1 MPVSRRASAYRVG
14 VDILHAIVLGIV
26 QGLTEF
32 LPISSS
38 GHLELVPWLFG
49 WEDFT
54 DPQVGLAFD
63 TALHL
68 GTLVGVIAYLRCDL
82 VPYVRHGV
90 LAVVSP
96 KRADKRVGLQAWLF
110 VVSAIPAGLVG
121 VLFEDNIAV
130 LGAPEWIA
138 MSLIGFG
145 LVLWW
150 ADRLRGSRTATEFK
164 LRDALLVGAAQ
175 IIALNP
181 GTSRSGIT
189 ITLARM
195 RGFDRDS
202 AARVSFLMSIPI
214 IGGAVVFQIAS
225 LISDGIPEGMLTPM
239 IVGIVASAISGWCA
253 IWGMMRLL
261 RFRSFGPFVAYRV
274 MVGVA
279 VLGLVLAGFRA

>member
-1 MPVSRRASAYRVG
+1 M
-14 VDILHAIVLGIV
+14 DILHAIVLGIV

-49 WEDFT
+49 WEDFA

-68 GTLVGVIAYLRCDL
+68 GTLVGVVAYLRREL
-82 VPYVRHGV
+82 VPYVRNGV

-110 VVSAIPAGLVG
+110 VASAVPAGLVG
-121 VLFEDNIAV
+121 VIFEDDIAV
-130 LGAPEWIA
+130 LGEPVWIA
-138 MSLIGFG
+138 VSLIGFG

-150 ADRLRGSRTATEFK
+150 ADRLRGSRTSGEFT
-164 LRDALLVGAAQ
+164 LADSMLIGLAQ
-175 IIALNP
+175 ILALNP

-189 ITLARM
+189 ITMARM
-195 RGFDRDS
+195 RGFDRDA
-202 AARVSFLMSIPI
+202 AARVSFLMSIPV

-225 LISDGIPEGMLTPM
+225 LVSDGIPDGLLAPM
-239 IVGIVASAISGWCA
+239 IVGIIAAAISGWCA

-261 RFRSFGPFVAYRV
+261 RFRSFGPFVMYRV
-274 MVGVA
+274 LVGVA
-279 VLGLVLAGFRA
+279 VLGLVAAGFRG

>member
-1 MPVSRRASAYRVG
+1 M
-14 VDILHAIVLGIV
+14 DILHAIVLGIV

-49 WEDFT
+49 WEDFA

-68 GTLVGVIAYLRCDL
+68 GTLVGVVAYLRREL

-110 VVSAIPAGLVG
+110 VASAVPAGLVG
-121 VLFEDNIAV
+121 VIFEDDIAV
-130 LGAPEWIA
+130 LGEPAWIA
-138 MSLIGFG
+138 VSLIGFG

-150 ADRLRGSRTATEFK
+150 ADRLRGSRTSGEFT
-164 LRDALLVGAAQ
+164 LVDSLLIGLAQ
-175 IIALNP
+175 ILALNP

-189 ITLARM
+189 ITMARM
-195 RGFDRDS
+195 RGFDRDA
-202 AARVSFLMSIPI
+202 AARVSFLMSIPV

-225 LISDGIPEGMLTPM
+225 LVSDGIPDGLLAPM
-239 IVGIVASAISGWCA
+239 IVGIIAAAISGWCA

-261 RFRSFGPFVAYRV
+261 RFRSFGPFVTYRV
-274 MVGVA
+274 LVGIA
-279 VLGLVLAGFRA
+279 VLGLVAAGFRG

>member
-1 MPVSRRASAYRVG
+1 M
-14 VDILHAIVLGIV
+14 DILHAIVLGIV

-49 WEDFT
+49 WEDFA

-68 GTLVGVIAYLRCDL
+68 GTLVGVIAYLRREL
-82 VPYVRHGV
+82 VPYVRNGV
-90 LAVVSP
+90 LTMVSP

-110 VVSAIPAGLVG
+110 VASAVPAGLVG
-121 VLFEDNIAV
+121 VIFEDDIAV
-130 LGAPEWIA
+130 LGEPAWIA
-138 MSLIGFG
+138 VSLIGFG

-150 ADRLRGSRTATEFK
+150 ADRLRGSRPSGDFTFVDSM
-164 LRDALLVGAAQ
+164 LIGLAQ
-175 IIALNP
+175 VLALNP

-189 ITLARM
+189 ITMARM
-195 RGFDRDS
+195 RGFDRD
-202 AARVSFLMSIPI
+202 AAAHVSFLMSIPV

-225 LISDGIPEGMLTPM
+225 LVSDGIPDGLLAPM
-239 IVGIVASAISGWCA
+239 IVGIIAAAISGWCA

-261 RFRSFGPFVAYRV
+261 RFRSFGPFVTYRV
-274 MVGVA
+274 LVGVA
-279 VLGLVLAGFRA
+279 VLGLVAAGFRG

>member
-1 MPVSRRASAYRVG
+1 M
-14 VDILHAIVLGIV
+14 DILHAIVLGIV

-49 WEDFT
+49 WEDFA

-68 GTLVGVIAYLRCDL
+68 GTLVGVVAYLRREL
-82 VPYVRHGV
+82 VPYVRNGV
-90 LAVVSP
+90 LTVVSP

-110 VVSAIPAGLVG
+110 VASAVPAGLVG
-121 VLFEDNIAV
+121 VIFEDDIAV
-130 LGAPEWIA
+130 LGEPAWIA
-138 MSLIGFG
+138 VSLIGFG

-150 ADRLRGSRTATEFK
+150 ADRLRGSRTSGEFT
-164 LRDALLVGAAQ
+164 LVDSMLIGLAQ
-175 IIALNP
+175 VLALNP

-189 ITLARM
+189 ITMARM
-195 RGFDRDS
+195 RGFDRDA
-202 AARVSFLMSIPI
+202 AARVSFLMSIPV

-225 LISDGIPEGMLTPM
+225 LVSDGIPDGLLAPM
-239 IVGIVASAISGWCA
+239 IVGIITAAISGWCA

-261 RFRSFGPFVAYRV
+261 RFRSFGPFVTYRV
-274 MVGVA
+274 LVGVA
-279 VLGLVLAGFRA
+279 VLGLVAAGFRG

>member
-1 MPVSRRASAYRVG
+1 MGGWRLAYRVG

-49 WEDFT
+49 WEDFA

-68 GTLVGVIAYLRCDL
+68 GTLVGVVAYLRREL

-90 LAVVSP
+90 LAVVAP
-96 KRADKRVGLQAWLF
+96 KRADRTVGRQAWLF
-110 VVSAIPAGLVG
+110 VASAIPAGLVG
-121 VLFEDNIAV
+121 VLFDDDIAV
-130 LGAPEWIA
+130 LGEPLWIA
-138 MSLIGFG
+138 VSLIGFG

-150 ADRLRGSRTATEFK
+150 ADRLRGSRTTTGFS
-164 LRDALLVGAAQ
+164 LRDALVIGVAQ
-175 IIALNP
+175 VLALNP

-189 ITLARM
+189 ITLARV

-202 AARVSFLMSIPI
+202 AARVSFLMSIPV
-214 IGGAVVFQIAS
+214 IGGAVVFQIGS
-225 LISDGIPEGMLTPM
+225 LIADGIPDGLLVPM
-239 IVGIVASAISGWCA
+239 IVGIITAGISGWCA
-253 IWGMMRLL
+253 IWGMMKLL

-279 VLGLVLAGFRA
+279 VLGLVAAGFGN

>member
-1 MPVSRRASAYRVG
+1 M
-14 VDILHAIVLGIV
+14 DILHAIVLGIV

-49 WEDFT
+49 WEDFA

-68 GTLVGVIAYLRCDL
+68 GTLVGVVAYLRREL
-82 VPYVRHGV
+82 VPYVRNGV

-110 VVSAIPAGLVG
+110 VASAVPSGLVG
-121 VLFEDNIAV
+121 VIFEDDIAV
-130 LGAPEWIA
+130 LGEPVWIA
-138 MSLIGFG
+138 VSLIGFG

-150 ADRLRGSRTATEFK
+150 ADRLRGSRTSGEFT
-164 LRDALLVGAAQ
+164 LADSMLIGLAQ
-175 IIALNP
+175 ILALNP

-189 ITLARM
+189 ITMARM
-195 RGFDRDS
+195 RGFDRDA
-202 AARVSFLMSIPI
+202 AARVSFLMSIPV

-225 LISDGIPEGMLTPM
+225 LVSDGIPDGLLAPM
-239 IVGIVASAISGWCA
+239 IVGIIAAAISGWCA

-261 RFRSFGPFVAYRV
+261 RFRSFGPFVMYRV
-274 MVGVA
+274 LVGVA
-279 VLGLVLAGFRA
+279 VLGLVAAGFRG

>member
-1 MPVSRRASAYRVG
+1 M
-14 VDILHAIVLGIV
+14 DILHAIVLGIV

-49 WEDFT
+49 WEDFA

-68 GTLVGVIAYLRCDL
+68 GTLGEVIAYLRREL

-90 LAVVSP
+90 LTVVSP
-96 KRADKRVGLQAWLF
+96 KRADKRVGVQAWLF
-110 VVSAIPAGLVG
+110 VASAVPAGLVG
-121 VLFEDNIAV
+121 VIFEDDIAV
-130 LGAPEWIA
+130 LGEPAWIA
-138 MSLIGFG
+138 VSLIGFG

-150 ADRLRGSRTATEFK
+150 ADRLRGSRPSGDFT
-164 LRDALLVGAAQ
+164 LVDSMLIGLAQ
-175 IIALNP
+175 VLALNP

-189 ITLARM
+189 ITMARM
-195 RGFDRDS
+195 RGFDRDA
-202 AARVSFLMSIPI
+202 AARVSFLMSIPV

-225 LISDGIPEGMLTPM
+225 LVSDGIPDGLLAPM
-239 IVGIVASAISGWCA
+239 IVGIITAAISGWCA

-261 RFRSFGPFVAYRV
+261 RFRSFGPFVKYRV
-274 MVGVA
+274 LVGVA
-279 VLGLVLAGFRA
+279 VLGLVAAGFRG

>member
-1 MPVSRRASAYRVG
+1 M
-14 VDILHAIVLGIV
+14 DILHAIVLGIV

-49 WEDFT
+49 WEDFA

-68 GTLVGVIAYLRCDL
+68 GTLVGVVAYLRREL
-82 VPYVRHGV
+82 VPYVRNGV

-110 VVSAIPAGLVG
+110 VASAVPAGLVG
-121 VLFEDNIAV
+121 VVFEDDIAV
-130 LGAPEWIA
+130 LGEPAWIA
-138 MSLIGFG
+138 VSLIGFG

-150 ADRLRGSRTATEFK
+150 ADRLRGSRTSGEFTFADSM
-164 LRDALLVGAAQ
+164 LIGLAQ
-175 IIALNP
+175 ILALNP

-189 ITLARM
+189 ITMARM
-195 RGFDRDS
+195 RGFDRDA

-225 LISDGIPEGMLTPM
+225 LVSDGIPDGLLAPM
-239 IVGIVASAISGWCA
+239 IVGIIAAAISGWCA

-261 RFRSFGPFVAYRV
+261 RFRSFGPFVMYRV
-274 MVGVA
+274 LVGVA
-279 VLGLVLAGFRA
+279 VLGLVAAGFRG

>member
-1 MPVSRRASAYRVG
+1 M
-14 VDILHAIVLGIV
+14 DILHAIVLGIV

-49 WEDFT
+49 WEDFA

-68 GTLVGVIAYLRCDL
+68 GTLVGVVAYLRREL
-82 VPYVRHGV
+82 VPYVRNGV

-110 VVSAIPAGLVG
+110 VASAVPAGLVG
-121 VLFEDNIAV
+121 VVFEDDIAV
-130 LGAPEWIA
+130 LGEPAWIA
-138 MSLIGFG
+138 VSLIGFG
-145 LVLWW
+145 LLLWW
-150 ADRLRGSRTATEFK
+150 ADRLRGSRTSGEFTFADSM
-164 LRDALLVGAAQ
+164 LIGLAQ
-175 IIALNP
+175 ILALNP

-189 ITLARM
+189 ITMARM
-195 RGFDRDS
+195 RGFDRDA

-225 LISDGIPEGMLTPM
+225 LVSDGIPDGLLAPM
-239 IVGIVASAISGWCA
+239 IVGIIAAAISGWCA

-261 RFRSFGPFVAYRV
+261 RFRSFGPFVMYRV
-274 MVGVA
+274 LVGVA
-279 VLGLVLAGFRA
+279 VLGLVAAGFRG

>member
-1 MPVSRRASAYRVG
+1 M
-14 VDILHAIVLGIV
+14 DILHAIVLGIV

-49 WEDFT
+49 WEDFA

-68 GTLVGVIAYLRCDL
+68 GTLVGVVAYLRRDL
-82 VPYVRHGV
+82 VPYARHGV
-90 LAVVSP
+90 LTVVAP
-96 KRADKRVGLQAWLF
+96 RRADKRVGAQAWLF
-110 VVSAIPAGLVG
+110 VASAAPAGLVG
-121 VLFEDNIAV
+121 VIFEDDIAL
-130 LGAPEWIA
+130 LGDPQWIA

-150 ADRLRGSRTATEFK
+150 ADRLRGSRTANEFR
-164 LRDALLVGAAQ
+164 LHDALLIGLAQ
-175 IIALNP
+175 ILALNP

-189 ITLARM
+189 ITLARV

-202 AARVSFLMSIPI
+202 AARLSFLMSIPV
-214 IGGAVVFQIAS
+214 IGGAVTFQVAS
-225 LISDGIPEGMLTPM
+225 LVADGIPEGLLTPM
-239 IVGIVASAISGWCA
+239 IVGIVTAAVSGWCA

-274 MVGVA
+274 VAGVA